1 MRDFG
6 RFENEFLRRIMTF
19 ICRPPSVD
27 IWYIH
32 WTFINKKQ
40 KTKKKRR
47 KTSEKKFDVNTRYPR
62 RARWDYVLDEYIW
75 NLTWINI
82 WRVEETTKYCEVLRD
97 LLFLLLFIYWRFM
110 GSCAALRWFCTRI
123 WIFTVLF
130 HTYYSQFVLMYFCIY
145 IYIYIYIYS
154 TSLLYAAFIS
164 FSEVLSCVCYSACFH
179 TISLYALFS
188 EPCLPFH
195 YSSPTEDPVVYCLP
209 IVWRGPRSPRHTTEV
224 LTTSLLQFFLLIIHF
239 VFCFIFIRIFY
250 LDKYSA
256 HQNC

>member
-1 MRDFG
+1 MNKYLKSWGNYEVLWSIEGFVIFIIIYLLALYGILRCAAMILYA
-6 RFENEFLRRIMTF
+6 NLEFLLYCF
-19 ICRPPSVD
+19 IPTIAS
-27 IWYIH
+27 
-32 WTFINKKQ
+32 
-40 KTKKKRR
+40 
-47 KTSEKKFDVNTRYPR
+47 
-62 RARWDYVLDEYIW
+62 
-75 NLTWINI
+75 
-82 WRVEETTKYCEVLRD
+82 
-97 LLFLLLFIYWRFM
+97 LFW
-110 GSCAALRWFCTRI
+110 C
-123 WIFTVLF
+123 IFV
-130 HTYYSQFVLMYFCIY
+130 YIY

-239 VFCFIFIRIFY
+239 VFRFIFIRIFY

>member
-1 MRDFG
+1 MKYWGICYFYYYLFIGALWDPALRCDDFV
-6 RFENEFLRRIMTF
+6 REFG
-19 ICRPPSVD
+19 
-27 IWYIH
+27 
-32 WTFINKKQ
+32 
-40 KTKKKRR
+40 
-47 KTSEKKFDVNTRYPR
+47 
-62 RARWDYVLDEYIW
+62 
-75 NLTWINI
+75 
-82 WRVEETTKYCEVLRD
+82 
-97 LLFLLLFIYWRFM
+97 FLLYCFIPTIASLFW
-110 GSCAALRWFCTRI
+110 C
-123 WIFTVLF
+123 IFV
-130 HTYYSQFVLMYFCIY
+130 Y

-195 YSSPTEDPVVYCLP
+195 YSSLTEDPVVYCLP